1 MAGAAVGKPA
11 RCHSFP
17 VPRPTLGTQTSYAR
31 YREALCHAINGEGD
45 INVDCT
51 FVLSVTKHR
60 HCPVKGLYGK
70 AEPMTCQETGG
81 LRCLTEPV
89 KWHTILGYEL
99 WRESPEATEFRGQS
113 HFFYQRCH
121 RVGGERVGMHI
132 RD

>member
-51 FVLSVTKHR
+51 FVLSVTKHKTLPR
-60 HCPVKGLYGK
+60 EGTL
-70 AEPMTCQETGG
+70 
-81 LRCLTEPV
+81 
-89 KWHTILGYEL
+89 
-99 WRESPEATEFRGQS
+99 RESRANDVPRNRGS
-113 HFFYQRCH
+113 PMSY
-121 RVGGERVGMHI
+121 GAS
-132 RD
+132 